1 MPKREKYLFWVF
13 ADFVCGKMT
22 FSHGVFVCVC
32 VLLLLLPLSGG
43 WMVVAVGGVVSIDL
57 HENR

>member
-1 MPKREKYLFWVF
+1 
-13 ADFVCGKMT
+13 MT
-22 FSHGVFVCVC
+22 FSHVAC

-43 WMVVAVGGVVSIDL
+43 WMVVVVGGVVSIDL